1 MVLEIDAI
9 PAIDLHRRSP
19 LTTSLT
25 SSLSLRPM
33 SSKDADDRRRA
44 NLLDAAE
51 DRRRRNMLIAAG
63 VVAGVAALWFVRV
76 DGDGKVDGAAT
87 AKAFKDIGAG
97 GGGGEGE
104 ASLVSRGKPLGR
116 ALMQGAR
123 GWLAR
128 NGWA

>member
-1 MVLEIDAI
+1 
-9 PAIDLHRRSP
+9 
-19 LTTSLT
+19 
-25 SSLSLRPM
+25 M
-33 SSKDADDRRRA
+33 SAKDADDRRRA
-44 NLLDAAE
+44 KLLDARD
-51 DRRRRNMLIAAG
+51 DRRRRNMLIAWG
-63 VVAGVAALWFVRV
+63 VVAGAAALWFIRV
-76 DGDGKVDGAAT
+76 DGDGKLDGEAT
-87 AKAFKDIGAG
+87 VQAFKDIGDASLNERIIAG